1 MYAVIDTEYNVLVA
15 IFLTKGD
22 ANQFVG
28 VQYDKSIYEV
38 RWFVFDWKYWVEA
51 RKELGI
57 Y

>member
-1 MYAVIDTEYNVLVA
+1 MMYAVIDTKYNILVA

-22 ANQFVG
+22 ANQFVD
-28 VQYDKSIYEV
+28 VKSMYEV
-38 RWFVFDWKYWVEA
+38 REFEFDWGHWIEA

>member
-15 IFLTKGD
+15 IFMTKGD
-22 ANQFVG
+22 ANQFVYA
-28 VQYDKSIYEV
+28 QYDKGMYEV
-38 RWFVFDWKYWVEA
+38 REFEFDWSHWVEA

>member
-1 MYAVIDTEYNVLVA
+1 MYAVIDTEHKVLVA

-22 ANQFVG
+22 ANQFVNA
-28 VQYDKSIYEV
+28 QYDKSNYEV
-38 RWFVFDWKYWVEA
+38 REFEFDWKYWVEA

>member
-1 MYAVIDTEYNVLVA
+1 MYAVIDTEYKVLVA

-22 ANQFVG
+22 ANQFVNA
-28 VQYDKSIYEV
+28 QYDKSNYEV
-38 RWFVFDWKYWVEA
+38 REFEFDWSHWVEA

>member
-1 MYAVIDTEYNVLVA
+1 MYAVIDTEYKVLVA

-22 ANQFVG
+22 ANQFVDA
-28 VQYDKSIYEV
+28 QYDKSMYEV
-38 RWFVFDWKYWVEA
+38 REFEFDWGHWIEA